1 MMRLMKKRADIVRT
15 DNVPMPPP
23 DPALADHIANA
34 NESIACLVCGA
45 RGTVRKEDQLC
56 WVCRRLK
63 ISAWRDVE
71 KLGAPE

>member
-1 MMRLMKKRADIVRT
+1 MMGLMKKRADIVRN
-15 DNVPMPPP
+15 DAVPMPPP
-23 DPALADHIANA
+23 DPAVADRIANSVQA
-34 NESIACLVCGA
+34 LACKVCGN
-45 RGTVRKEDQLC
+45 RGTVRKDDQLC

>member
-1 MMRLMKKRADIVRT
+1 MKKREDLPRT
-15 DNVPMPPP
+15 DVVPLPPP
-23 DPALADHIANA
+23 DPALADRISSTNQGL
-34 NESIACLVCGA
+34 ACLVCGN